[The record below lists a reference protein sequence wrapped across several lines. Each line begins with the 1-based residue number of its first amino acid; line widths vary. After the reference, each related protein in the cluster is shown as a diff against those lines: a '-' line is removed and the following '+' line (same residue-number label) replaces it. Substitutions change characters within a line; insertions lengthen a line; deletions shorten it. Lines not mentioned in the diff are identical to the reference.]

1 MAIFK
6 DRFTPQGLAQIFV
19 YCAFPI
25 HVWALINMFQDVPSW
40 VLYLRGWE
48 VIGMVA
54 YTLSF
59 AMFETLSV
67 LMVVLLIGMIV
78 PKGWVMEKVVPLV
91 SLWLVELAIMAILFQ
106 HHILHHL
113 PKRELVM
120 GYALIL
126 AVSAFIVLR
135 FPRVGDIF
143 RWVAERLVVLSF
155 LYIFFDVLGLLVVIL
170 RNA

>member
-1 MAIFK
+1 
-6 DRFTPQGLAQIFV
+6 
-19 YCAFPI
+19 
-25 HVWALINMFQDVPSW
+25 MFQVMPSW

-143 RWVAERLVVLSF
+143 RWVAERLMVLSF